1 MQKRKLT
8 NDEIENLLDFLKPNT
23 MIPIE
28 SANVI
33 IENLKKRIRK
43 QLKEQELYPS
53 IIPELKRKIQ
63 YHYNESQITSGE
75 SVGILAAQ
83 AIGERNTQSTL
94 NTFHKAGQNEK
105 SVTQG
110 VPRFQE
116 LLNATKQLRC
126 VNCKIYF
133 NEGNK
138 SIQELRNTVNH
149 EFACLT
155 LNDISEKIVIR
166 MDKKEESWYSIFT
179 EVYNDRFQRHQHCV
193 SIKVNKVI
201 LFKYRI
207 YLRDIVDKIEEEY
220 DDLHCV
226 FSTEDVGQIDIF
238 VDVSK
243 IHFTESQ
250 LLFVT
255 EENVHEI
262 YMDECVL
269 PKLKTMVLF
278 GIEGI
283 ENIYFVNEKNEWILE
298 TDGSN
303 FNKLLGHKLV
313 AMEKLQSNSV
323 WDIYDNLGIEAARK
337 FLISEF
343 ESIMEGINISHV
355 KLLVE
360 KMTFT
365 GTISS
370 ISRYTLRKDESGPLS
385 KASFEESVEHM
396 VKSAF
401 AGDIEKTKGVS
412 ASIICG
418 KRASIGTGV
427 VDLKINTKKLIHAKP
442 IFFTD
447 KIISNE

>member
-1 MQKRKLT
+1 MKKRKLS
-8 NDEIENLLDFLKPNT
+8 NEEIDYLLDFLEPNK
-23 MIPIE
+23 MIPLE

-33 IENLKKRIRK
+33 IENLKKRLRM
-43 QLKEQELYPS
+43 QLIGQEVYPA

-63 YHYNESQITSGE
+63 YYYYQSQITPGE

-83 AIGERNTQSTL
+83 AIGEINTQSTL

-116 LLNATKQLRC
+116 LLNATKQLKC

-138 SIQELRNTVNH
+138 TIQELRNTVKH
-149 EFACLT
+149 QFAYLT
-155 LNDISEKIVIR
+155 LNDISEKILIR
-166 MDKKEESWYSIFT
+166 MYKKKESWYEIFA
-179 EVYNDRFQRHQHCV
+179 ELFNDRFQNHHHCV
-193 SIKVNKVI
+193 SIKVSKPI

-207 YLRDIVDKIEEEY
+207 YLNDIVNKIEEEY

-226 FSTEDVGQIDIF
+226 ISSEDVGQIDIF
-238 VDVSK
+238 VDMSK
-243 IHFTESQ
+243 IKFTESQ
-250 LLFVT
+250 LSFVT
-255 EENVHEI
+255 QENMQEI

-269 PKLKTMVLF
+269 PKLKTMNLF

-283 ENIYFVNEKNEWILE
+283 NNIYFVNENNEWILE

-303 FNKLLGHKLV
+303 FKKLLGHKLV

-337 FLISEF
+337 FLIGEF
-343 ESIMEGINISHV
+343 HSIMEGINICHV

-365 GTISS
+365 GTIAS

-385 KASFEESVEHM
+385 KASFEESVDHM

-401 AGDIEKTKGVS
+401 AGDVEKTRGVS

-418 KRASIGTGV
+418 KRASIGTGF
-427 VDLKINTKKLIHAKP
+427 VDLKINTNKLIPNK
-442 IFFTD
+442 
-447 KIISNE
+447 K

>member
-1 MQKRKLT
+1 
-8 NDEIENLLDFLKPNT
+8 

-179 EVYNDRFQRHQHCV
+179 EVFNDRFQRHQHCV

>member
-1 MQKRKLT
+1 MKKRKLT
-8 NDEIENLLDFLKPNT
+8 ENEINYILDFLRPNE
-23 MIPIE
+23 MIPRE
-28 SANVI
+28 CANLI
-33 IENLKKRIRK
+33 IEKLKKRIRN
-43 QLKEQELYPS
+43 QLINQEVYPS
-53 IIPELKRKIQ
+53 IVEDLKKNIEKF
-63 YHYNESQITSGE
+63 YNESKITAGE

-116 LLNATKQLRC
+116 LLNATKQLKC

-133 NEGNK
+133 KEGNK
-138 SIQELRNTVNH
+138 SIQELRNTVSH
-149 EFACLT
+149 EFTCLKLT
-155 LNDISEKIVIR
+155 DLSEKISIR
-166 MDKKEESWYSIFT
+166 MDKKHESWYSIFA
-179 EVYNDRFQRHQHCV
+179 EIFNNRFEKHSHCV
-193 SIKVNKVI
+193 SIKVNKSI
-201 LFKYRI
+201 LYKYRI
-207 YLRDIVDKIEEEY
+207 YLKDVIRKIEEEY
-220 DDLHCV
+220 NDLHCV
-226 FSTEDVGQIDIF
+226 FSTEEIGQIDVF
-238 VDVSK
+238 VDTSK
-243 IHFTESQ
+243 IQFTESQ

-255 EENVHEI
+255 KENASEI

-269 PKLKTMVLF
+269 PKLKNMILF
-278 GIEGI
+278 GIEGV
-283 ENIYFVNEKNEWILE
+283 ENIYFVQENNEWILE

-303 FNKLLGHKLV
+303 FNKLLGHSLV
-313 AMEKLQSNSV
+313 VMEKLQSNSV
-323 WDIYDNLGIEAARK
+323 WDIYDNLGIEASRK

-401 AGDIEKTKGVS
+401 AGDVEKTKGVS

-427 VDLKINTKKLIHAKP
+427 IDLKINIKKLIHAKP
-442 IFFTD
+442 IFFND
-447 KIISNE
+447 KLISNE

>member
-1 MQKRKLT
+1 
-8 NDEIENLLDFLKPNT
+8 
-23 MIPIE
+23 
-28 SANVI
+28 
-33 IENLKKRIRK
+33 
-43 QLKEQELYPS
+43 
-53 IIPELKRKIQ
+53 
-63 YHYNESQITSGE
+63 
-75 SVGILAAQ
+75 
-83 AIGERNTQSTL
+83 L

-179 EVYNDRFQRHQHCV
+179 EVFNDRFQRHQHCV

-447 KIISNE
+447 NIISNE